1 MRQLDPGL
9 AARADTLR
17 VLIVEDSSDD
27 TLLLVQTLR
36 RAGYRIAHERVET
49 PEEMRT
55 ALEQGPWDLVLADYF
70 MPRFSG
76 LAALNLLRE
85 RGLDL
90 PFIIVSGRVGED
102 AAVEAMRAGAHD
114 YVMKDHLKRL
124 IPAVE
129 RELREATGRR
139 DRSSERRRAEEVVKA
154 ERRRFHDVLELLPS
168 GVLLVAPHYRV
179 VFANR
184 FFRERFGEFTG
195 RRCFEALFNRDRPC
209 EMCRMGQVQ
218 GTSAPGQWEA
228 TGADGR
234 EYHIFH
240 FPFTDSD
247 GSTLTLAMGIDITER
262 QRAEAEL
269 RRHREHLEELVKQRT
284 AEIEARNARL
294 ADEIAER
301 QRVEESLRDREN
313 QLRILNESLENRVAE
328 RTAEVED
335 QAEQLRALAAELS
348 CAEQQ
353 ERKRLAKIL
362 HDHIQQLL
370 VAARLRLEGLKKE
383 AVSQPLLPLVHD
395 IEAILTDAIQA
406 SRSLAVELSPPILH
420 ERGLIAALEWL
431 SDRLLEQSH
440 FQVVVQSKNGTEPGA
455 EEVRL
460 LLFECVRELLLNAI
474 KHSGQ
479 TSATVT
485 VGHTRDKRIRITISD
500 EGIGFDPALLEAR
513 SKKTP
518 TFGLFSIQQRLTHLG
533 GLMQIKTAP
542 GQGVKVTLLAPLG
555 M

>member
-1 MRQLDPGL
+1 MNQPDQRL
-9 AARADTLR
+9 AARANTLH
-17 VLIVEDSSDD
+17 VLIVEDSPDD

-36 RAGYRIAHERVET
+36 RAGYEVTHQRVDT
-49 PEEMRT
+49 PEEMRAT
-55 ALEQGPWDLVLADYF
+55 LEQGPWDLVLADYF

-76 LAALNLLRE
+76 LAALDLLKE

-129 RELREATGRR
+129 RELREAKVRR
-139 DRSSERRRAEEVVKA
+139 DRAAERRRAEEALQA
-154 ERRRFHDVLELLPS
+154 ERQRLHGVLELLPA
-168 GVLLVAPHYRV
+168 GVMLVTPEHRI

-184 FFRERFGEFTG
+184 FFRERFGELTG
-195 RRCFEALFNRDRPC
+195 TRCFEALFHAAGPC
-209 EMCRMGQVQ
+209 VACGMQQVPEVS
-218 GTSAPGQWEA
+218 TLLEWETKA
-228 TGADGR
+228 ADGR
-234 EYHIFH
+234 TYHISH

-247 GSTLTLAMGIDITER
+247 GSRLTLAMGVDITER

-269 RRHREHLEELVKQRT
+269 RSHREHLEELVRQRT
-284 AEIEARNARL
+284 AEIEARNIRL
-294 ADEIAER
+294 AAEIAER
-301 QRVEESLRDREN
+301 QRVEEALRA
-313 QLRILNESLENRVAE
+313 LNDTLEHRVAE
-328 RTAEVED
+328 RTAEVEGL
-335 QAEQLRALAAELS
+335 AEQLRALAVDLS
-348 CAEQQ
+348 RAEQQ
-353 ERKRLAKIL
+353 ERKRLAKVL

-370 VAARLRLEGLKKE
+370 VAARFRLEAVKKE
-383 AVSQPLLPLVHD
+383 GLSKPVLPLVHD
-395 IEAILTDAIQA
+395 IEAILADAINA

-420 ERGLIAALEWL
+420 ERGLIPALEWL

-440 FQVVVQSKNGTEPGA
+440 FQVVVRSDNGTEPGTEA
-455 EEVRL
+455 VRL

-479 TSATVT
+479 SSASVA
-485 VGHTRDKRIRITISD
+485 VGHTRDKRIRITVSD
-500 EGIGFDPALLEAR
+500 DGKGFDQCLLEVR

-533 GLMQIKTAP
+533 GSMQIKTAP
-542 GQGVKVTLLAPLG
+542 GHGVEVTLLAPLG
-555 M
+555 K